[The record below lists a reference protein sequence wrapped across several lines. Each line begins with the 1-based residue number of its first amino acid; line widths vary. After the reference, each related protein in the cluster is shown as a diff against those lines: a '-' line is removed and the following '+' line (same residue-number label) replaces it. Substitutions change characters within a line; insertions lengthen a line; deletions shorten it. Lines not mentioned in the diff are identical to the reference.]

1 MRTKVINSS
10 IDMVP
15 VLRAFDSEVKKNVF
29 DEISEDW
36 RLVSEIT
43 DKYGEEGREALE
55 FFEKI
60 NLVETKWTTPEQ
72 GIDGRP
78 QKMYRAYYSTF
89 NINISCPIT
98 EMSEIFRIVSLDDKE
113 IKKLEDEIEK
123 FIGDEGKSGSTVA
136 EHFKLSLPA
145 LKSIMRRS
153 NKFVYRGMKIEK
165 RK

>member
-1 MRTKVINSS
+1 MRVKVINNS
-10 IDMVP
+10 IDLVP

-36 RLVSEIT
+36 KPISEIVER
-43 DKYGEEGREALE
+43 YGEEGKEALE

-72 GIDGRP
+72 GIEGRP
-78 QKMYRAYYSTF
+78 QKMYKAYYSTF

-98 EMSEIFRIVSLDDKE
+98 EMSEIFNIVSLSDE
-113 IKKLEDEIEK
+113 EFKKLEDRIEE
-123 FIGDEGKSGSTVA
+123 FIGEEEKSGTLVA
-136 EHFKLSLPA
+136 EHFRFSMPA

-153 NKFVYRGMKIEK
+153 NKFVYKGMKIERK
-165 RK
+165 R